1 MNSKIGPGGLSG
13 SELEKQQTITSPGV
27 IYRQITMLKKLL
39 FVIHYYYQMGNV
51 LARCFGKFSY
61 SQFSQAK
68 LGQIDNTF

>member
-39 FVIHYYYQMGNV
+39 FVIHYYY
-51 LARCFGKFSY
+51 
-61 SQFSQAK
+61 
-68 LGQIDNTF
+68 